1 MNSGIPLMGIY
12 VLLAA
17 AGNLVAWR
25 IGLFV
30 EGRWPALSLPVF
42 LGMFF
47 AILILAWPL
56 AVRATARWDD
66 SAPES

>member
-1 MNSGIPLMGIY
+1 MNSGIPLMAAY
-12 VLLAA
+12 VVFVAV
-17 AGNLVAWR
+17 GNLIAWR

-30 EGRWPALSLPVF
+30 EGHWPALSLPVF

-47 AILILAWPL
+47 AILVLAWPL